1 MKKIYVAIFL
11 ALLLFGCTS
20 MESPEEGEHEIL
32 ASGMC
37 PGIENNFFIPEW
49 EALAVLALAASAGIL
64 ALLFVINR
72 FFGNE
77 AGEAQVKL
85 ELIELATTAFIIVVI
100 IALLNAACGIR
111 MGAIL
116 APEGVED
123 LNLFDAAAEILNQ
136 FSSDLL
142 IVATLLHTVYIPFD
156 FLTTATLTQHPMGMG
171 TVLQPTAG
179 IGAVL
184 KPAYVNSLQ
193 MIAIAFVVVRA
204 QLMVLDFSTFAMLKF
219 YLPLGIIMRAFTP
232 TRRIGGTLIGLTLG
246 LVLVFPMLI
255 VLNGYTIS
263 SMNPFALDEYF
274 DQLGTIV
281 EAAWEPLTTFSES
294 SLSTTEP
301 LGVFVWLKTLV
312 QSLFGTVIGVY
323 YSLMM
328 RTAAV
333 AFLIGIFFPAMNTL
347 ILVTT
352 IRYLTKAFGEEIDI
366 TSLTRMI

>member
-1 MKKIYVAIFL
+1 MKKRYLLLFL
-11 ALLLFGCTS
+11 ALLFYGCTS
-20 MESPEEGEHEIL
+20 AEPLEEGEHEIL
-32 ASGMC
+32 ASDMC
-37 PGIENNFFIPEW
+37 PGIENNFFIPQW
-49 EALAVLALAASAGIL
+49 ELLALLAFAASAGIL
-64 ALLFVINR
+64 AFLFVTNR

-77 AGEAQVKL
+77 AGEAQVKI
-85 ELIELATTAFIIVVI
+85 ELLELATTAFIIIVV

-116 APEGVED
+116 APVDVEN

-179 IGAVL
+179 LGAVL
-184 KPAYVNSLQ
+184 KPAYTNSLQ
-193 MIAIAFVVVRA
+193 MIAIAFVVIRA
-204 QLMVLDFSTFAMLKF
+204 QLLVLDFSTFAMLKF

-255 VLNGYTIS
+255 VLNGYTIF
-263 SMNPFALDEYF
+263 SMSPFVLEDYF

-281 EAAWEPLTTFSES
+281 EKAWEPLTDFSND

-301 LGVFVWLKTLV
+301 LGLFVWLKTLV
-312 QSLFGTVIGVY
+312 TSLFGTVIGVY

-333 AFLIGIFFPAMNTL
+333 AFLIGIFLPCPEYTY
-347 ILVTT
+347 TG
-352 IRYLTKAFGEEIDI
+352 YDH
-366 TSLTRMI
+366 